1 MRMGRLLTSATTE
14 HSGDILDMQMYKDDT
29 MFITASKDTT
39 AKLFDSQSLLCL
51 KTYKTERP
59 VNSASISPTHDY
71 VVLGG
76 GQDAMEVTTTSTK
89 AGKFDSRFFHMI
101 YEEEFARLKGHFG
114 PINSLAFHPDGKSF
128 ASGGE
133 DGFVRVNT
141 FDNTYFESI
150 FD

>member
-1 MRMGRLLTSATTE
+1 MGCILTSVNTE
-14 HSGDILDMQMYKDDT
+14 HSGDIIDMQKYKDDT
-29 MFITASKDTT
+29 MFITASKDST
-39 AKLFDSQSLLCL
+39 AKLFDSQSLMCL

-59 VNSASISPTHDY
+59 VNSAAISPTHDY

-141 FDNTYFESI
+141 FDSTYFDPI